1 MESVFLGKTN
11 IKKYE
16 LDCGIWKEHDK
27 MLTAEQILHH
37 TMVLLAAGDTVALH
51 LSVCSTLNSLK
62 KRHKSGHKNIQQE
75 QQIH

>member
-27 MLTAEQILHH
+27 MLTVEQILHH
-37 TMVLLAAGDTVALH
+37 TTVLLAAGDTVALH

-75 QQIH
+75 HQIH